1 MGWGTRPECNIPV
14 WFSKIMVL
22 LPKKQESVWREE
34 RDVFGFEVL
43 VVQRVLQSK
52 SDLEESLTKVQ
63 VRRDKSDSPQIRKV
77 KGKKAYL
84 QEILAFQ
91 NKKQNNNNNK
101 KKTEEGKL
109 LELKEVKEAK
119 RNTF

>member
-52 SDLEESLTKVQ
+52 SDLGESLTKIK
-63 VRRDKSDSPQIRKV
+63 VRRDKSYSPQIRKV
-77 KGKKAYL
+77 KGKKAYP

-91 NKKQNNNNNK
+91 DKK
-101 KKTEEGKL
+101 KKTEKGKL
-109 LELKEVKEAK
+109 LELKEVKVAK